1 ISRAN
6 RRAHDAQEGLRQ
18 ANFQNADNVKFK
30 EAQFNEILRALKQDL
45 ENEQRQRKNIDDAH
59 ANQVTMLQNELQA
72 LKLRESTTG
81 AADELR
87 KSLVEMEGRNLQQ
100 AEQLQHYDQLR
111 NGIGRELQSIQQKNN
126 VAREDLEAVKASHE
140 KLTGLIGTLDTD
152 LDDVSLKTIKK
163 YVQGIREE
171 NRDLIDRRERAQQSG
186 EQACIGVSEF
196 AARHLHR
203 DDVAPANGANH
214 FCSSWIMGIRGPLDR
229 LLIKD
234 IDLQQQSVQVQ
245 SREHSLNF
253 DNQQPKYVKS
263 PKMSWNP
270 GPSDWDTGAAADGD
284 GWDTGTATNGDG
296 WDTGVANND
305 GANNKGSDTA
315 GATATNNEAKGE
327 WSANAAA
334 TTNGDFTGGKAGYS
348 GGDARM
354 HAANGDF
361 ESGAGGGGGG
371 GDSCHNCGGSGHYA
385 ADCPEPRKQSGNCFN
400 CDQPGHNKADC
411 PNERVERPFTG
422 ICRVCQKEG
431 HPAALCPEK
440 QPETCRNCK
449 KEGHKALDC
458 KDNRLLDWSKV
469 ADKTPEDAWEGMKV
483 ADADRDLDDL
493 REAVKVYV
501 KAVPDTTYEQL
512 ERAYRQM
519 TFQVHLIASE
529 KEVTDTFTLVNFQGK
544 QDCKYTV
551 GYFFSDKPPRSFLK
565 EGWPA
570 SPEENLVRLRDAGIP
585 MDRGVPKCGNCNEL
599 GHIAKHCKEE
609 KAVVDRVEVKCVNCE
624 EIGHR
629 ARDCTKA
636 RTDRYACRNCKSKCS
651 ESVRLKTLGN
661 PVILLRNVPNPVPL
675 KGLSARNVTRLVISP
690 RTVQPEVAELAVTAM
705 GHTIKRCKQ
714 PAAADGGAGNSGF
727 DNAGFEPVSETVA
740 SGGEW
745 ETGATGS
752 GDWDTGAVATGVAW

>member
-1 ISRAN
+1 
-6 RRAHDAQEGLRQ
+6 
-18 ANFQNADNVKFK
+18 
-30 EAQFNEILRALKQDL
+30 
-45 ENEQRQRKNIDDAH
+45 
-59 ANQVTMLQNELQA
+59 
-72 LKLRESTTG
+72 
-81 AADELR
+81 
-87 KSLVEMEGRNLQQ
+87 
-100 AEQLQHYDQLR
+100 
-111 NGIGRELQSIQQKNN
+111 
-126 VAREDLEAVKASHE
+126 
-140 KLTGLIGTLDTD
+140 
-152 LDDVSLKTIKK
+152 
-163 YVQGIREE
+163 
-171 NRDLIDRRERAQQSG
+171 
-186 EQACIGVSEF
+186 
-196 AARHLHR
+196 
-203 DDVAPANGANH
+203 
-214 FCSSWIMGIRGPLDR
+214 

-245 SREHSLNF
+245 SREKSLNF
-253 DNQQPKYVKS
+253 DNQQPRYVKI
-263 PKMSWNP
+263 PKMSWDNS

-284 GWDTGTATNGDG
+284 GWDTG
-296 WDTGVANND
+296 VANND
-305 GANNKGSDTA
+305 GANNKEGDAA
-315 GATATNNEAKGE
+315 GATATDNEGKGE

-334 TTNGDFTGGKAGYS
+334 TTNGNFTGGKAGYS
-348 GGDARM
+348 GSDARM

-371 GDSCHNCGGSGHYA
+371 GDSCRNCGGSGHYA
-385 ADCPEPRKQSGNCFN
+385 TDCPEPRKQSGNCFN

-431 HPAALCPEK
+431 HPAAQCPEK
-440 QPETCRNCK
+440 QPEICRNCK
-449 KEGHKALDC
+449 KEGHKAMDC
-458 KDNRLLDWSKV
+458 KENRLLDWSKI

-519 TFQVHLIASE
+519 NFQVHLIASE

-585 MDRGVPKCGNCNEL
+585 MDRGVPKCGNCDEL

-636 RTDRYACRNCKSKCS
+636 RTDRYACRNCKQSGHSAAECTEPRSAEGVECKKCNEVGHFAKDCPTGGSRACRNCNQEGHISKECP
-651 ESVRLKTLGN
+651 EPKN
-661 PVILLRNVPNPVPL
+661 PATVTCRNCE
-675 KGLSARNVTRLVISP
+675 
-690 RTVQPEVAELAVTAM
+690 QM

-745 ETGATGS
+745 ETGATGG